1 MKSGRVLI
9 KNNTFFNRHWLPVC
23 FKSCRSNSRQSIQ
36 WSRYW
41 QNRLWLAYDV
51 WSHNYVLQH
60 SDVCCRKHLQ
70 YAVFCQS
77 PPRGRISICRHRHDF
92 SLIFTKK
99 ISEKYFTRLEFLD
112 KSSENVWLFFKKNN
126 DFFDPTKT
134 QSCHYNLT
142 VTIHTVLFIIF
153 F

>member
-9 KNNTFFNRHWLPVC
+9 KKNTFFNRHWLPVC

-77 PPRGRISICRHRHDF
+77 PPRGRISIRRHRHDF

-99 ISEKYFTRLEFLD
+99 YQKNILPDWSFWTNHLKMFGFFSKKTMISSIRRKHR
-112 KSSENVWLFFKKNN
+112 VA
-126 DFFDPTKT
+126 
-134 QSCHYNLT
+134 
-142 VTIHTVLFIIF
+142 IIILL
-153 F
+153 